1 MTTRSKPTINSVA
14 PIRRPSNKVQW
25 YALYTAP
32 RAEKKVAERF
42 TDSGIEHYL
51 PIQKVMRKWS
61 DRMKEVE
68 VPVVNGYIFVH
79 ISELQFKAVLN
90 TYGAIQFVREFGK
103 PVPIPDKQLA
113 RLRFMVDNAD
123 GPVDFSLEDLEPGI
137 PISIIRGPMQGLIG
151 ELKEIKGKH
160 HVIIRIDKFG
170 CALTTVQLSFVTPL
184 KKTTR
189 SSNTNVSPTT
199 QPSNTTGS
207 PTTGSPTT
215 GSPTTGS
222 PTTQPSN
229 PTKNQPAKTPTPIPK
244 NDLIEHSEPKKNR
257 KLRRN

>member
-1 MTTRSKPTINSVA
+1 MKENNPINDKSQTRTLQSGQLQSPQSGQTKSPQSQSIRSTKGSAKTAMEPIP
-14 PIRRPSNKVQW
+14 PIRRASNKVQW

-42 TDSGIEHYL
+42 TESGIEHYL

-68 VPVVNGYIFVH
+68 VPVVNGYIFVN
-79 ISELQFKAVLN
+79 ISELQFKTVLN

-113 RLRFMVDNAD
+113 RLRFMVDNAE
-123 GPVDFSLEDLEPGI
+123 GPIDFSLEDLEPGI

-151 ELKEIKGKH
+151 ELKEVKGKH
-160 HVIIRIDKFG
+160 HVVIRLDKFG

-184 KKTTR
+184 KRAPAAKGIQTT
-189 SSNTNVSPTT
+189 NL
-199 QPSNTTGS
+199 Q
-207 PTTGSPTT
+207 
-215 GSPTTGS
+215 
-222 PTTQPSN
+222 
-229 PTKNQPAKTPTPIPK
+229 K
-244 NDLIEHSEPKKNR
+244 E
-257 KLRRN
+257 

>member
-1 MTTRSKPTINSVA
+1 MAKTTLDTIA
-14 PIRRPSNKVQW
+14 PIRKPSEKVHW

-42 TDSGIEHYL
+42 TESGIEHYL

-79 ISELQFKAVLN
+79 ISELQFKSVLN

-123 GPVDFSLEDLEPGI
+123 GPVDFSLEDLSPGT
-137 PISIIRGPMQGLIG
+137 PISIIRGPMQGLVG

-160 HVIIRIDKFG
+160 HVVIRLDKFG
-170 CALTTVQLSFVTPL
+170 YAITTVQLSFVTPL
-184 KKTTR
+184 TKAQQAAP
-189 SSNTNVSPTT
+189 STNKP
-199 QPSNTTGS
+199 
-207 PTTGSPTT
+207 
-215 GSPTTGS
+215 
-222 PTTQPSN
+222 
-229 PTKNQPAKTPTPIPK
+229 
-244 NDLIEHSEPKKNR
+244 
-257 KLRRN
+257 

>member
-1 MTTRSKPTINSVA
+1 MATSILDPIA
-14 PIRRPSNKVQW
+14 PIRKPSEKVHW

-42 TDSGIEHYL
+42 TESGIEHYL

-79 ISELQFKAVLN
+79 ISELQFKSVLN

-123 GPVDFSLEDLEPGI
+123 GPVDFSLEDLAPGT
-137 PISIIRGPMQGLIG
+137 PISIIRGPLQGLVG

-160 HVIIRIDKFG
+160 HVVIRLDKFG
-170 CALTTVQLSFVTPL
+170 YAITTVQLSFVTPL
-184 KKTTR
+184 TKTAT
-189 SSNTNVSPTT
+189 PKT
-199 QPSNTTGS
+199 QP
-207 PTTGSPTT
+207 
-215 GSPTTGS
+215 
-222 PTTQPSN
+222 
-229 PTKNQPAKTPTPIPK
+229 PTP
-244 NDLIEHSEPKKNR
+244 
-257 KLRRN
+257 

>member
-1 MTTRSKPTINSVA
+1 MHMKSQTKPTIESVA
-14 PIRRPSNKVQW
+14 PIRKPSGKVCW

-79 ISELQFKAVLN
+79 ISELQFKSVLN

-123 GPVDFSLEDLEPGI
+123 GPVDFSLEDLTPGT
-137 PISIIRGPMQGLIG
+137 PISIIRGPMQGLVG

-160 HVIIRIDKFG
+160 HVVIRLDKFG

-184 KKTTR
+184 TKAQQAAPSKAPPK
-189 SSNTNVSPTT
+189 SP
-199 QPSNTTGS
+199 
-207 PTTGSPTT
+207 
-215 GSPTTGS
+215 
-222 PTTQPSN
+222 
-229 PTKNQPAKTPTPIPK
+229 
-244 NDLIEHSEPKKNR
+244 
-257 KLRRN
+257 

>member
-1 MTTRSKPTINSVA
+1 MH
-14 PIRRPSNKVQW
+14 W

-42 TDSGIEHYL
+42 TESGIEHYL

-61 DRMKEVE
+61 DRLKEVE

-90 TYGAIQFVREFGK
+90 TYGAIQFIREFGK

-113 RLRFMVDNAD
+113 RLRFMVDNAE

-151 ELKEIKGKH
+151 ELKEVKGKH
-160 HVIIRIDKFG
+160 HVVIRLDKFG

-184 KKTTR
+184 KRPPTAKGSKPT
-189 SSNTNVSPTT
+189 NTEKP
-199 QPSNTTGS
+199 
-207 PTTGSPTT
+207 
-215 GSPTTGS
+215 
-222 PTTQPSN
+222 
-229 PTKNQPAKTPTPIPK
+229 
-244 NDLIEHSEPKKNR
+244 
-257 KLRRN
+257 

>member
-1 MTTRSKPTINSVA
+1 MTTRSKPTINPVA
-14 PIRRPSNKVQW
+14 PIQRPSNKVQW

-42 TDSGIEHYL
+42 TESGIEHYL

-68 VPVVNGYIFVH
+68 VPVVNGYIFVY

-189 SSNTNVSPTT
+189 SN
-199 QPSNTTGS
+199 NTTGS

-215 GSPTTGS
+215 GSPTN
-222 PTTQPSN
+222 QPSN

-244 NDLIEHSEPKKNR
+244 NDLSEHSEPKKNR

>member
-1 MTTRSKPTINSVA
+1 MNHSETPYETSIPETTQQDSGNTKPGKPRLKKSPESVV
-14 PIRRPSNKVQW
+14 PIRKHSNTVHW

-32 RAEKKVAERF
+32 RAEKKVAQRF
-42 TDSGIEHYL
+42 ADSGIEHYL

-79 ISELQFKAVLN
+79 ISELQFKSVLN

-123 GPVDFSLEDLEPGI
+123 GPVDFSLEDLTPGT
-137 PISIIRGPMQGLIG
+137 PISIIRGPMQGLVG

-160 HVIIRIDKFG
+160 HVVIRLDKFG

-184 KKTTR
+184 TKAQQAAPSKAPPK
-189 SSNTNVSPTT
+189 SP
-199 QPSNTTGS
+199 
-207 PTTGSPTT
+207 
-215 GSPTTGS
+215 
-222 PTTQPSN
+222 
-229 PTKNQPAKTPTPIPK
+229 
-244 NDLIEHSEPKKNR
+244 
-257 KLRRN
+257 

>member
-1 MTTRSKPTINSVA
+1 MAKTTLDTIA
-14 PIRRPSNKVQW
+14 PIRKPSEKVHW

-79 ISELQFKAVLN
+79 ISELQFKSVLN

-123 GPVDFSLEDLEPGI
+123 GPVDFSLEDLSPGT
-137 PISIIRGPMQGLIG
+137 PISIIRGPMQGLVG

-160 HVIIRIDKFG
+160 HVVIRLDKFG
-170 CALTTVQLSFVTPL
+170 YAITTVQLSFVTPL
-184 KKTTR
+184 TKTAT
-189 SSNTNVSPTT
+189 PKT
-199 QPSNTTGS
+199 QP
-207 PTTGSPTT
+207 
-215 GSPTTGS
+215 
-222 PTTQPSN
+222 
-229 PTKNQPAKTPTPIPK
+229 PTP
-244 NDLIEHSEPKKNR
+244 
-257 KLRRN
+257 